1 MSDRQACCAGL
12 PEIQLDAGTVL
23 LAKGETTGKL
33 YILIEGELQVLRG
46 EVEIATVTQPGAVF
60 GEISILLGVPHTA
73 SVRAV
78 RPTRAYVV
86 EDGRAFLKSKPE
98 VLLYVGKLLAT
109 RLQAA
114 TAYLADIK
122 RQFAEHGDHLCM
134 VDEVLE
140 LHPAA
145 SGCRVHARLRA

>member
-1 MSDRQACCAGL
+1 
-12 PEIQLDAGTVL
+12 
-23 LAKGETTGKL
+23 
-33 YILIEGELQVLRG
+33 LRP
-46 EVEIATVTQPGAVF
+46 VTQPGAVF

-134 VDEVLE
+134 VDEVLDSILQHQDTE
-140 LHPAA
+140 FTPGSEREPDCPH
-145 SGCRVHARLRA
+145 